1 MGSVTLLVLN
11 VHKHDPV
18 VLKLT
23 GGLQG
28 KDIEEYLLTTVNSD
42 LTSK

>member
-1 MGSVTLLVLN
+1 MGSITLLALN

-18 VLKLT
+18 GLKLT

-28 KDIEEYLLTTVNSD
+28 KDVEEYLLTTENSD
-42 LTSK
+42 LSSK

>member
-11 VHKHDPV
+11 VHKNDPV

-23 GGLQG
+23 GGLRG
-28 KDIEEYLLTTVNSD
+28 KDVEEYLLTAENTD